1 MWPQNRLHR
10 CAVVNLSIAVAI
22 EGQTKTLVEINGKE
36 DGGQREGRKI
46 QSRIGCVYAHQPQSW
61 PRRAKFSH
69 GERLRTGFTIHA
81 RRCRIQSV
89 HYAAAS
95 SSKCLSYPCQPPTN
109 ANGMTLVLTHYSKSS
124 FFVQKFN
131 FDFPRKIVELFWVK
145 TRETAAVLDI
155 LAVDNFDFTR
165 KIVKKKFGWKTR
177 KMLVICTY

>member
-89 HYAAAS
+89 HDAAAS

-131 FDFPRKIVELFWVK
+131 FHKTPTFFTQFFFWIFSWNQSCQQLKSPKPQHFHEFFTEFFFDNFPRDFLFVC
-145 TRETAAVLDI
+145 L
-155 LAVDNFDFTR
+155 
-165 KIVKKKFGWKTR
+165 
-177 KMLVICTY
+177 